1 MTTQDSF
8 KILLKGGT
16 LLIHDEDNH
25 VVPTVSDLLVQ
36 GSTITRIAEIIEPN
50 SDTKVVNCKGK
61 IISPGFIDSHRHL
74 YQTLLKG
81 KHANHT
87 LLEYFPSGNF
97 VAALYSTTDLFWG
110 QLAGALESIDAGTTT
125 VVDHSSCNLTP
136 EHRKQCCT
144 PLHYHWY

>member
-1 MTTQDSF
+1 MAFVTVATQTSS

-16 LLIHDEDNH
+16 LLIHNENNH
-25 VVPTVSDLLVQ
+25 VVPTISDLLVE
-36 GSTITRIAEIIEPN
+36 GSTIAKIEKDIEPG

-61 IISPGFIDSHRHL
+61 IISPGFIDTHRHL
-74 YQTLLKG
+74 YQTQLKG

-97 VAALYSTTDLFWG
+97 VAALYSTEDLFWG

-136 EHRKQCCT
+136 EHRKR
-144 PLHYHWY
+144 